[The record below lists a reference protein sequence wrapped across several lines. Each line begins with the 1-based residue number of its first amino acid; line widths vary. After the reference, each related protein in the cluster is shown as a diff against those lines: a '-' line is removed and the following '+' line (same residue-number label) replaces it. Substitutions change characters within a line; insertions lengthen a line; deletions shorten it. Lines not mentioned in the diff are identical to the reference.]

1 MARFI
6 VIHKLKETANSDF
19 QDMRA
24 ARKHLV
30 QLAENP
36 DVQWLNGWWV
46 FETAQQVCEYE
57 AKDRDTIV
65 RALQASGMQDLMP
78 AAQID
83 EVLPSGPNDFPGEF
97 AEE

>member
-6 VIHKLKETANSDF
+6 VIHQLKETANSDF

-24 ARKHLV
+24 ARKHLF

-46 FETAQQVCEYE
+46 FESAQQVCEYE
-57 AKDRDTIV
+57 AKDKATIV
-65 RALQASGMQDLMP
+65 RALEESGIQDLMP
-78 AAQID
+78 VTRID
-83 EVLPSGPNDFPGEF
+83 EVMLSGPHDFPGEF
-97 AEE
+97 SEP